1 MTKAA
6 ATTTKKEILVTGFG
20 GQGVVLIGSI
30 LGKAAALGDH
40 RESTQV
46 QSYGPESRGGYC
58 CSQIIIDDKQIQYPY
73 VRRPDILVCMSQTG
87 YDKYS
92 YMILDTTM
100 LIIDQDLVK
109 PTGFDRDY
117 LSIPATRLAEEM
129 GRKMIANIVMLGF
142 FSSVTQAVSRKSVEE
157 AVKDSV
163 PKGTEEMNLNAFKKG
178 WDYGAAMLK
187 GREKKAAGHA
197 GVAS

>member
-1 MTKAA
+1 
-6 ATTTKKEILVTGFG
+6 
-20 GQGVVLIGSI
+20 
-30 LGKAAALGDH
+30 
-40 RESTQV
+40 
-46 QSYGPESRGGYC
+46 
-58 CSQIIIDDKQIQYPY
+58 
-73 VRRPDILVCMSQTG
+73 
-87 YDKYS
+87 
-92 YMILDTTM
+92 
-100 LIIDQDLVK
+100 
-109 PTGFDRDY
+109 
-117 LSIPATRLAEEM
+117 M

-142 FSSVTQAVSRKSVEE
+142 FSSVTQAVSRRAVEE